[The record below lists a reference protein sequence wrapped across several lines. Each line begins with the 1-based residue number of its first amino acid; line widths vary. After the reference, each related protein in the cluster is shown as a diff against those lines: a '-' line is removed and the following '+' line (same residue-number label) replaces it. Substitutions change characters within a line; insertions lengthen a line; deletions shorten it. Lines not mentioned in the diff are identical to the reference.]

1 MGQSE
6 PSVVIQHHDD
16 VGGENTSNEV
26 KLLPSESLAP
36 LLIPPNPSLNEIE
49 STTTTPSIPALLL
62 IPSLR
67 GKLTLQG
74 TTSVCKGVWAM
85 SDSAHDIGQ
94 TSDFEFKLVKAQEG
108 STEFPISGKY
118 HGWFNLKQPKGS
130 IKIDDK
136 EINMQFIQNDS
147 LDGYA
152 IHGAGTNKFG
162 HFTLRGTLSNDGTAQ
177 MYREYVLK
185 PLPLPKPKKA
195 PTPLVAGTA
204 ASSNSVPTP
213 REGAGRIRKA
223 SSILQGFDDPT
234 VKSTTP
240 KSSSTPKA
248 AAVSRTASQ
257 VNKDTSAGRA
267 QRLSQ
272 GLVKCGELLKEISKH
287 QSAIWFLEPVDYV
300 KLNIP
305 DYPTIISEPMDF
317 RTIKFNLDNGIYKTC
332 DEFADH
338 VRLTFSNAI
347 KYNTA
352 RDNPVHIAAKDI
364 QSKFDEKYRI
374 LLSNLGLNNDE
385 QPIPL
390 SRQNSAPKRKNS
402 LGRVSSSNQP
412 IAKNPHRF
420 APPPASDATMASYQ
434 EMQRT
439 LLELQNEV
447 VQLRKSVLK
456 QEVVQNIAEKQ
467 ESSKNPLSLEEK
479 KNLISKMH
487 KLPPEKMEKVVEIIQ
502 SALKEL
508 RPDSNDGDDSEIE
521 IPLDELDTHTLRRL
535 QQFIADH
542 EDSEKKKKVS
552 TQKPKLKEPP
562 QKKMKKDNYS
572 AVSHVPMQLNNV
584 SSTLHSSNP
593 GDISIFSG
601 TDFGSMRQGGDSE
614 DDESN
619 EHAI

>member
-6 PSVVIQHHDD
+6 LSVENQHHDS
-16 VGGENTSNEV
+16 VGGEMTV
-26 KLLPSESLAP
+26 GDAKLLPSDSLSP
-36 LLIPPNPSLNEIE
+36 LIIPSNPVSNTLETSTTVPSTPSL
-49 STTTTPSIPALLL
+49 LLV
-62 IPSLR
+62 PSLR
-67 GKLTLQG
+67 GMLTLQG
-74 TTSVCKGVWAM
+74 TSSVCKGVWAM
-85 SDSAHDIGQ
+85 SDSAHDVPGQ

-108 STEFPISGKY
+108 STEFPINGKY
-118 HGWFNLKQPKGS
+118 QGWFNLKQPKGS

-136 EINMQFIQNDS
+136 EINMQFIQNDNG
-147 LDGYA
+147 DGYA

-162 HFTLRGTLSNDGTAQ
+162 HFTLKGTLSNDGAVQ

-185 PLPLPKPKKA
+185 PLPLPKPKKVPGIQAVGLTA
-195 PTPLVAGTA
+195 P
-204 ASSNSVPTP
+204 SSGAPTP

-234 VKSTTP
+234 VKATTP

-248 AAVSRTASQ
+248 AAAVSRTTSQ
-257 VNKDTSAGRA
+257 VSNKDTSAGRA

-272 GLVKCGELLKEISKH
+272 GLVKCGDLLKELSKH
-287 QSAIWFLEPVDYV
+287 QSAIWFLEPVDYI

-305 DYPTIISEPMDF
+305 DYPTIITEPMDF
-317 RTIKFNLDNGIYKTC
+317 KTIKFNLDNGIYKTC

-374 LLSNLGLNNDE
+374 LLSNLGLYNDE
-385 QPIPL
+385 PVPL
-390 SRQNSAPKRKNS
+390 SRQNSAPKRKQS
-402 LGRVSSSNQP
+402 LGRVASTSSTQH

-508 RPDSNDGDDSEIE
+508 RPDSNDSDDNEIE

-535 QQFIADH
+535 QQFIAEH
-542 EDSEKKKKVS
+542 EDSEKKKKV
-552 TQKPKLKEPP
+552 PKLKEPP

-572 AVSHVPMQLNNV
+572 AINNVPTQLNNV
-584 SSTLHSSNP
+584 TSTLHTNP
-593 GDISIFSG
+593 GDINIFSG
-601 TDFGSMRQGGDSE
+601 TDFGSMRRQAGDS
-614 DDESN
+614 DDDDS